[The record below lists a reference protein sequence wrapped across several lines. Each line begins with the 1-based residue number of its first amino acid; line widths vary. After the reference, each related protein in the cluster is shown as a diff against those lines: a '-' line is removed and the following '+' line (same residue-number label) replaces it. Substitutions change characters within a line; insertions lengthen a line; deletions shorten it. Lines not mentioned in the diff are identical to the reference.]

1 MKEPSDKII
10 DNYIERIT
18 TFSQNFQGI
27 PTSEELDKIVS
38 ELGITDEQISVI
50 QIESQAY
57 FIRAKSYMK
66 LKQWDDAIVELQE
79 AISLNPFSLEMICC
93 LCEAYM
99 GRWQLKHRREDAIN
113 IQSTARKCFQI
124 QPDCEVTMNLLC
136 RFNRLRK
143 WRKNSKIFTSIIIS
157 IPICIVPTIFI
168 YYKPLQSIVLSNPFI
183 ASLISQN
190 AGSKILA
197 KHLQESMEDIKIQQ
211 SALREEVNSLKN
223 KQLINNRSNNSPP
236 PNYSPPVNSPT
247 PVAVDRPPTDRF
259 ISDYY
264 SKIKSGQTVSSWGD
278 FTSDYQNNSRANPG
292 GYSGDYLKWWG
303 GLGRNTEVGRIET
316 IDANADRAIVQAHC
330 RFRRKSYIVRY
341 YLIFDES
348 SQSWKINRID
358 KI

>member
-18 TFSQNFQGI
+18 AFSQNFQRI

-79 AISLNPFSLEMICC
+79 GISLNPFSLEMICC

-113 IQSTARKCFQI
+113 IQSIARKCFQI
-124 QPDCEVTMNLLC
+124 KPDCEVTMNLLY

-143 WRKNSKIFTSIIIS
+143 WRKNSRILTSIIIIS
-157 IPICIVPTIFI
+157 IPICIVPTVFV
-168 YYKPLQSIVLSNPFI
+168 YYRPLQSIILSNPFI

-190 AGSKILA
+190 AASEILA
-197 KHLQESMEDIKIQQ
+197 KHLQESMEDLKIQQ

-223 KQLINNRSNNSPP
+223 EQLILKSNLTLIQEKQLKIL
-236 PNYSPPVNSPT
+236 
-247 PVAVDRPPTDRF
+247 TDEQ
-259 ISDYY
+259 
-264 SKIKSGQTVSSWGD
+264 KSQKL
-278 FTSDYQNNSRANPG
+278 Q
-292 GYSGDYLKWWG
+292 
-303 GLGRNTEVGRIET
+303 
-316 IDANADRAIVQAHC
+316 
-330 RFRRKSYIVRY
+330 
-341 YLIFDES
+341 
-348 SQSWKINRID
+348 
-358 KI
+358 